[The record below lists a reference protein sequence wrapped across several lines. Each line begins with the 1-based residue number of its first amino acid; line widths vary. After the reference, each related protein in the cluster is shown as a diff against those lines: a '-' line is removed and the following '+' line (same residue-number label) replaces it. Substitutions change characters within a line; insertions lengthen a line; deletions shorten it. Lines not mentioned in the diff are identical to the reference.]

1 MVGHAAGYRKSEVSL
16 LESSPSPVEKPEG
29 VCSNMD
35 EHHLVQPNMNDSSTN
50 KYVANNSFADMLWMK
65 DKRVV
70 LFVLVKGFVSKRVSG
85 YCLVLEICVI
95 GKSNSCN
102 PTDDLR
108 ELFNWTH
115 LLDWLSYCAKKAL
128 GVSFGSVPASGLN
141 AVIPSTN
148 QLTIFYNGSVCVYDG
163 IPAEKVHEIMLIAAA
178 AAKSTEVKKIGT
190 QSTLISPVPTRPSSP
205 HAITN
210 NIATSQT
217 NSICRL
223 QEFPIAR
230 RHSLQR
236 FLEKRRDRY
245 YLPAMLG
252 SKAPYPSS
260 STTKVADNI
269 ENNFC
274 ADNAPELISL
284 NRAEEEFHP
293 TVSTS

>member
-1 MVGHAAGYRKSEVSL
+1 MDGSVTVKSEVSL
-16 LESSPSPVEKPEG
+16 LESSPSPVEKPDG
-29 VCSNMD
+29 VCSNME
-35 EHHLVQPNMNDSSTN
+35 EHHLVQPNMNDSSPN
-50 KYVANNSFADMLWMK
+50 K
-65 DKRVV
+65 
-70 LFVLVKGFVSKRVSG
+70 
-85 YCLVLEICVI
+85 
-95 GKSNSCN
+95 
-102 PTDDLR
+102 
-108 ELFNWTH
+108 
-115 LLDWLSYCAKKAL
+115 
-128 GVSFGSVPASGLN
+128 SVPASGLN

-178 AAKSTEVKKIGT
+178 AAKSTEMKKIGT

-205 HAITN
+205 HGITN
-210 NIATSQT
+210 NIAASQK

-236 FLEKRRDRY
+236 FLEKRRDR
-245 YLPAMLG
+245 LG

-260 STTKVADNI
+260 STTKVGDNI

-293 TVSTS
+293 TVSAS